1 MTPWFHEAIIFIET
15 SVQNGLKEKSTSSPR
30 KRAGTQTECPTS
42 RE

>member
-15 SVQNGLKEKSTSSPR
+15 SVQNGLKEKITSSR